1 MILILQTYLR
11 PTKSRG
17 KNHGFIHII
26 THAEPAEFLL
36 CYRCATTY
44 HCVVNMQI
52 MEDHSTPARS
62 VVFHIVSLN
71 HFLKIWTAPRFF
83 RICGLR
89 MEHSRLLAVEEDKA
103 RS

>member
-1 MILILQTYLR
+1 
-11 PTKSRG
+11 
-17 KNHGFIHII
+17 
-26 THAEPAEFLL
+26 
-36 CYRCATTY
+36 
-44 HCVVNMQI
+44 MQI

-71 HFLKIWTAPRFF
+71 HFLKFRSAPHFF
-83 RICGLR
+83 RFCGLR